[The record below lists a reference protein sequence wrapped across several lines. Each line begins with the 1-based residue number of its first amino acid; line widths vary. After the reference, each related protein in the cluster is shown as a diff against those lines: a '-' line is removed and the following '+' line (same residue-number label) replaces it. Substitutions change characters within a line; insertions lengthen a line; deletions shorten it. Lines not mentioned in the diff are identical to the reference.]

1 MNVLKNALIFAS
13 IALFVAFSTQAY
25 AHRTVS
31 DGVIHHVAQSACQVA
46 EKAEAEARDLA
57 IKSAKDYCRK
67 EGFGWRAA
75 SIKDIGNLDCHR
87 SMAAGSS
94 AVSRALR
101 WSAAKRNLSLACWSG
116 FQCSLNMPPTEASYA

>member
-87 SMAAGSS
+87 CDGSR
-94 AVSRALR
+94 VKCGFTGLALECR
-101 WSAAKRNLSLACWSG
+101 KAEPQLSLLEWFSV
-116 FQCSLNMPPTEASYA
+116 QP